1 MTDRQHR
8 PGAHTERQLINRAI
22 QGDAKAFGELYK
34 EYVDAIYRYVYFRVG
49 TEVEAEDL
57 TDEVFVRAWE
67 ALPEFRPSASYSFSA
82 WLYRIAHNLVVDS
95 YRRRS
100 PVTFSRDE
108 LDKNRTRLPSVEE
121 VAQTRHEAANLV
133 KAVQHLNDLEQ
144 DVIVLRFVEGLSHRE
159 VAQVIGKSES
169 ASRVI
174 QHRALASLR
183 KILVRQEKDEE

>member
-8 PGAHTERQLINRAI
+8 PGAQTERQLIIKAI
-22 QGDAKAFGELYK
+22 QGDASAFGELYK
-34 EYVDAIYRYVYFRVG
+34 AYVDAIYRYIYFRVG

-57 TDEVFVRAWE
+57 TDEAFVRAWE

-121 VAQTRHEAANLV
+121 EAQIRHEASNLV

-174 QHRALASLR
+174 QHRALAALR
-183 KILVRQEKDEE
+183 KILVRQEKHEE